1 MFKLNWR
8 RRKRK
13 IMRKW
18 QAIGRAQRKN
28 KRNLLRKYKG
38 DVCKPKPTTCQTTE
52 KEDVVASNSNSFLH
66 ESVPVGLIP
75 LANVKNFLNP
85 LKTVVYSMYSWWL
98 KNIRQGFEF
107 IKDTL
112 YPSRVYLRELNALR
126 QHIESLE
133 IKLTRMQEIFEH
145 HQDPNTAKAAEVCCC
160 RKHADSVPGL
170 NKIPVWPVQPIV
182 SRALLKLSDEAL
194 PLLPPPPPPPPPPL
208 PPAFLLAEK
217 PLQIK
222 RKSRT
227 ENPQQTIHEEIR
239 KSLSITTK
247 DLLQVKLKST
257 ADRFEVTKLDNKKKD
272 GPPFVTVKDLLHVK
286 LRKTQNNVEKTKM
299 DTPGKKRSPLVTLS
313 DLQGFNFQGNAN
325 QLQKPTKMMITP
337 HRPVLD
343 LRQRLKKVNIE
354 RSPGGTPLHK
364 ENKDTAT
371 GLTPVMTQALRRKFE
386 MAHPKSPP
394 GGCSSSNTSFDEQSA
409 C

>member
-1 MFKLNWR
+1 MKVMFKLNWR

-28 KRNLLRKYKG
+28 KQTMLRKYKG
-38 DVCKPKPTTCQTTE
+38 DICKPKPTTCQTTE

-98 KNIRQGFEF
+98 KNIRQGLEF

-126 QHIESLE
+126 QQIESLE

-145 HQDPNTAKAAEVCCC
+145 HQDPNTAKAAEGCCC

-182 SRALLKLSDEAL
+182 SRALLKISDEAL
-194 PLLPPPPPPPPPPL
+194 PLLPPPPPPPPPL

-257 ADRFEVTKLDNKKKD
+257 ADRFEV
-272 GPPFVTVKDLLHVK
+272 
-286 LRKTQNNVEKTKM
+286 TKM

>member
-13 IMRKW
+13 TMRKW
-18 QAIGRAQRKN
+18 QVIGRAQRKN
-28 KRNLLRKYKG
+28 KRHLLEKYKG
-38 DVCKPKPTTCQTTE
+38 GVCKPQPATCQATE

-66 ESVPVGLIP
+66 DSVPVGLIS
-75 LANVKNFLNP
+75 LANVKNLLNP

-98 KNIRQGFEF
+98 KNVRQGLEL

-112 YPSRVYLRELNALR
+112 YPSRVYLQELNALR

-133 IKLTRMQEIFEH
+133 IKLTRMQETFEH

-182 SRALLKLSDEAL
+182 SRALLKLPDEA
-194 PLLPPPPPPPPPPL
+194 PPPPPPPL

-222 RKSRT
+222 RKSKT
-227 ENPQQTIHEEIR
+227 ENPQQTTHEEIR

-257 ADRFEVTKLDNKKKD
+257 ADRSEVTKLDTKKKD
-272 GPPFVTVKDLLHVK
+272 GPAFVTVKDLLHVK
-286 LRKTQNNVEKTKM
+286 LRKTQNKVEKTKT

-313 DLQGFNFQGNAN
+313 DRQGFNFQGKAD

-354 RSPGGTPLHK
+354 RCLILGAQVEHLSTRK
-364 ENKDTAT
+364 TKI
-371 GLTPVMTQALRRKFE
+371 LRR
-386 MAHPKSPP
+386 
-394 GGCSSSNTSFDEQSA
+394 D
-409 C
+409 